1 MIMSANEQGILLETG
16 TNELEIV
23 VFTVGNATYGINVMK
38 VREIINPLP
47 VTSVP
52 NVHPHVSGIIRLR
65 GEVLT
70 LIDMAKVLG
79 SAPSEHPEN
88 DKYIVAELNKM
99 KVAFHVHNV
108 SRIYRISWEQIE
120 KPSKLYEGDDTL
132 TIGVVKMEDQMVL
145 LLDYEKILVDINPDS
160 GINVNQL
167 KVLGPRERS
176 MKKIFVADD
185 SAMLRELIRTT
196 LNEAGY
202 ENIDFFDNGQMLWNR
217 LEELEEEH
225 KENITKEVQL
235 VITDI
240 EMPQMDGHHLTRLIK
255 ENETLSKIPVIIFSS
270 LISPDLR
277 HKGDKVGANG
287 QVTKPEIVKLVQI
300 IDSLIL

>member
-1 MIMSANEQGILLETG
+1 MSVNEQGILLESG

-23 VFTVGNATYGINVMK
+23 VFTVGGSTYGINVMK
-38 VREIINPLP
+38 VREIINPVP
-47 VTSVP
+47 VTEVP

-70 LIDMAKVLG
+70 LIDMSKILG
-79 SAPSEHPEN
+79 VPASEDPKN

-120 KPSKLYEGDDTL
+120 KPSKLYEGEDTL
-132 TIGVVKMEDQMVL
+132 TIGVVKMEEQMVL
-145 LLDYEKILVDINPDS
+145 LLDYEKILVDINPES
-160 GINVNQL
+160 GINVGQL
-167 KVLGPRERS
+167 KELGVRERS
-176 MKKIFVADD
+176 TKKILVADD
-185 SAMLRELIRTT
+185 SAMLRDLIQTT

-202 ENIDFFDNGQMLWNR
+202 ENLDFFDNGQMLWNR
-217 LEELEEEH
+217 LEGLVEKH
-225 KENITKEVQL
+225 GENVTDEVQA

-255 ENETLSKIPVIIFSS
+255 EHPILSKIPVIIFSS

-277 HKGDKVGANG
+277 HKGEKVGADG
-287 QVTKPEIVKLVQI
+287 QVTKPEIVKLVNI
-300 IDSLIL
+300 IDSVIL

>member
-1 MIMSANEQGILLETG
+1 MSVNEQGILLESG

-23 VFTVGNATYGINVMK
+23 VFTVGGSTYGINVMK
-38 VREIINPLP
+38 VREIINPVP
-47 VTSVP
+47 VTEVP

-70 LIDMAKVLG
+70 LIDMSKILG
-79 SAPSEHPEN
+79 VPASEDPKN

-120 KPSKLYEGDDTL
+120 KPSKLYEGEDTL
-132 TIGVVKMEDQMVL
+132 TIGVVKMEEQMVL
-145 LLDYEKILVDINPDS
+145 LLDYEKILVDINPES
-160 GINVNQL
+160 GINVGQL
-167 KVLGPRERS
+167 KELGVRERS
-176 MKKIFVADD
+176 TKKILVADD
-185 SAMLRELIRTT
+185 SAMLRDLIQTT

-202 ENIDFFDNGQMLWNR
+202 ENLDFFDNGQMLWNR
-217 LEELEEEH
+217 LEGLVEKH
-225 KENITKEVQL
+225 GENVTDEVQA

-255 ENETLSKIPVIIFSS
+255 EHPILSKIPVIIFSS

-277 HKGDKVGANG
+277 HKGEKVGADG
-287 QVTKPEIVKLVQI
+287 QVTKPEIVKLVNT
-300 IDSLIL
+300 IDSVIL

>member
-1 MIMSANEQGILLETG
+1 MSVNEQVILLESG

-23 VFTVGNATYGINVMK
+23 VFTVGGSTYGINVMK
-38 VREIINPLP
+38 VREIINPVP
-47 VTSVP
+47 VTEVP

-70 LIDMAKVLG
+70 LIDMSKILG
-79 SAPSEHPEN
+79 VPASEDPKN

-120 KPSKLYEGDDTL
+120 KPSKLYEGEDTL
-132 TIGVVKMEDQMVL
+132 TIGVVKMEEQMVL
-145 LLDYEKILVDINPDS
+145 LLDYEKILVDINPES
-160 GINVNQL
+160 GINVGQL
-167 KVLGPRERS
+167 KELGVRERS
-176 MKKIFVADD
+176 TKKILVADD
-185 SAMLRELIRTT
+185 SAMLRDLIQTT

-202 ENIDFFDNGQMLWNR
+202 ENLDFFDNGQMLWNR
-217 LEELEEEH
+217 LEGLVEKH
-225 KENITKEVQL
+225 GENVTDEVQA

-255 ENETLSKIPVIIFSS
+255 EHPILSKIPVIIFSS

-277 HKGDKVGANG
+277 HKGEKVGADG
-287 QVTKPEIVKLVQI
+287 QVTKPEIVKLVNI
-300 IDSLIL
+300 IDSVIL